1 MCALQLCQLEYCV
14 TNFIATGPDARP
26 LRILRRPPPTPGE
39 EALMR
44 VRDCLQFAFE
54 PASDAGPRP
63 SRRLPR
69 LVAPSKRSRH
79 LTEACSPRVKTITP
93 PEADIRTEISFQPEV
108 PTMERRSDDRSKIS
122 VYRSAMLRWEG
133 YEALCLIRN
142 ISPGGLMGKLH
153 TSLPLDQPVTVE
165 IRSGNEIAGRIA
177 WSADG
182 MVGVQFE
189 EKIDV
194 LEVLHAPVHGEP
206 GLTQRMP
213 RLRICCP
220 VSLVAEGMRVSA
232 NLIDVSQ
239 GGVKIEADF
248 LREGEEVT
256 VGVHG
261 LEGRRGVVRWA
272 HDGRAGIAF
281 LAAIPFDT
289 LAKWALDR
297 QTELAQAD
305 EA

>member
-1 MCALQLCQLEYCV
+1 M

-26 LRILRRPPPTPGE
+26 LRILKRPPPTPAE
-39 EALMR
+39 EALAR
-44 VRDCLQFAFE
+44 IRDCLALAFE
-54 PASDAGPRP
+54 PAGTASAAPR
-63 SRRLPR
+63 RRLPR
-69 LVAPSKRSRH
+69 VVAATKRSRH
-79 LTEACSPRVKTITP
+79 QMDAYSPRVTSITP

-122 VYRSAMLRWEG
+122 VYRSAMLRWDG

-153 TSLPLDQPVTVE
+153 TSLPPDEPVTVE
-165 IRSGNEIAGRIA
+165 IRSGNRIAGRVA

-182 MVGVQFE
+182 MVGVQFD

-194 LEVLHAPVHGEP
+194 LEVLHAPVHGDP

-213 RLRICCP
+213 RLCIACP
-220 VSLVAEGMRVSA
+220 VSLVAEGMRVSVT
-232 NLIDVSQ
+232 LVDVSQ
-239 GGVKIEADF
+239 GGVKVEADF
-248 LREGEEVT
+248 LREGDEVV

-261 LEGRRGVVRWA
+261 LEGRRGIVRWA

-297 QTELAQAD
+297 QAELA
-305 EA
+305 EAGS

>member
-1 MCALQLCQLEYCV
+1 M

-39 EALMR
+39 EALAR
-44 VRDCLQFAFE
+44 VRDCLALAFE
-54 PASDAGPRP
+54 PATAAGPHA
-63 SRRLPR
+63 SRHLPR
-69 LVAPSKRSRH
+69 LVATTKRSRH
-79 LTEACSPRVKTITP
+79 LTEAYSPRVTTITP
-93 PEADIRTEISFQPEV
+93 SEADIRTEISFQPEV
-108 PTMERRSDDRSKIS
+108 PTMDRRTDDRSKIS
-122 VYRSAMLRWEG
+122 VYRSAMLRWDG

-153 TSLPLDQPVTVE
+153 TSLPPDEPVTVE
-165 IRSGNEIAGRIA
+165 IRSGNHIAGRVA

-182 MVGVQFE
+182 MVGVQFD

-206 GLTQRMP
+206 GLVQRMP
-213 RLRICCP
+213 RLHIACP
-220 VSLVAEGMRVSA
+220 VSLVAEGMRVSVT
-232 NLIDVSQ
+232 LIDVSQ
-239 GGVKIEADF
+239 GGVKVEADF
-248 LREGEEVT
+248 LREGDEVV

-261 LEGRRGVVRWA
+261 LEGRRGIVRWA

-297 QTELAQAD
+297 QAELA
-305 EA
+305 EAGGA

>member
-1 MCALQLCQLEYCV
+1 V

-44 VRDCLQFAFE
+44 IRDCLAFAFE
-54 PASDAGPRP
+54 PAAANGPRSP
-63 SRRLPR
+63 RRLPR
-69 LVAPSKRSRH
+69 IVAPSKPYRH
-79 LTEACSPRVKTITP
+79 LPDAYPPRITNITP

-108 PTMERRSDDRSKIS
+108 PTMDRRTDDRSKIS
-122 VYRSAMLRWEG
+122 VYRSAMLRWG
-133 YEALCLIRN
+133 SYEALCLIRN

-153 TSLPLDQPVTVE
+153 TALPPGEPVTVE
-165 IRSGNEIAGRIA
+165 IRSGNHIAGRVA

-182 MVGVQFE
+182 MIGVQFD

-206 GLTQRMP
+206 GMVQRMP
-213 RLRICCP
+213 RLHIACP
-220 VSLVAEGMRVSA
+220 VSLVAEGMRVSV

-239 GGVKIEADF
+239 GGVKVEADF
-248 LREGEEVT
+248 LREGDEVV
-256 VGVHG
+256 VGVLG
-261 LEGRRGVVRWA
+261 IEARRGVVRWA

-297 QTELAQAD
+297 QAELTEAGGA
-305 EA
+305 

>member
-1 MCALQLCQLEYCV
+1 V

-44 VRDCLQFAFE
+44 IRDCLAFAFE
-54 PASDAGPRP
+54 PAGATGPRS

-69 LVAPSKRSRH
+69 IVAASKPSRH
-79 LTEACSPRVKTITP
+79 LSDAYPPRVHPITP
-93 PEADIRTEISFQPEV
+93 PEADIRTEVSFQPEV

-122 VYRSAMLRWEG
+122 VYRSAMLRWNG

-153 TSLPLDQPVTVE
+153 TSLPPDEPVTVE
-165 IRSGNEIAGRIA
+165 IRSGHQIAGRIA

-182 MVGVQFE
+182 MVGVQFD

-206 GLTQRMP
+206 GMVQRMP
-213 RLRICCP
+213 RLHIACP
-220 VSLVAEGMRVSA
+220 VSLVAEGMRVSV

-239 GGVKIEADF
+239 GGAKVEADF
-248 LREGEEVT
+248 LREGDEVI

-261 LEGRRGVVRWA
+261 IEARRGVVRWTL
-272 HDGRAGIAF
+272 DGRAGIAF

-289 LAKWALDR
+289 LARWALDR
-297 QTELAQAD
+297 QAELAEPGA
-305 EA
+305 

>member
-1 MCALQLCQLEYCV
+1 M

-39 EALMR
+39 EALNR
-44 VRDCLQFAFE
+44 VRHCLALAFQ
-54 PASDAGPRP
+54 PAGREAPAL
-63 SRRLPR
+63 LPR

-79 LTEACSPRVKTITP
+79 ERDAYTPRVTTITSS
-93 PEADIRTEISFQPEV
+93 EDNISRTEISFQPEV
-108 PTMERRSDDRSKIS
+108 PVMERRNDDRSKIS
-122 VYRSAMLRWEG
+122 VYRSAMLRWSG

-153 TSLPLDQPVTVE
+153 TSLPPGEPVQVE
-165 IRSGNEIAGRIA
+165 IRSGHEIAGRVA
-177 WSADG
+177 WSDEG
-182 MVGVQFE
+182 MVGVQFDE
-189 EKIDV
+189 RIDV

-206 GLTQRMP
+206 GLAQRMP
-213 RLRICCP
+213 RLRIACP
-220 VSLVAEGMRVSA
+220 VSLVAEGMRVGA
-232 NLIDVSQ
+232 TLVDVSQ

-248 LREGEEVT
+248 LREGDEVT

-261 LEGRRGVVRWA
+261 LETHRGVVRWS

-297 QTELAQAD
+297 QAELAEPGA
-305 EA
+305 